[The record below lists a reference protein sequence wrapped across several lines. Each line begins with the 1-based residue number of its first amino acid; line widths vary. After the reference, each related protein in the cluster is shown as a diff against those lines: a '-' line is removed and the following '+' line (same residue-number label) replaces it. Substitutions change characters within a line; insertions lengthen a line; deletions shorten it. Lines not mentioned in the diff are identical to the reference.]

1 MHTKHIYNNNRANR
15 RTAIFFIKIGYNEDV
30 RDVQLRMVAQ
40 FQYTYLRYIPPREFT
55 KGG

>member
-1 MHTKHIYNNNRANR
+1 MYNNNRANR